1 MLFTNGFNLLELI
14 IKFSVGVS
22 LLMTVALACGPD
34 PGSFAQRDLSPPPNH
49 PDHALAQYFQGSID
63 GHSSGRIAE
72 NPQAR
77 LVHGPGHIHGV
88 PQYSGDRD
96 SSRTRATMRFRC
108 WTAAM
113 TRTRSSRS
121 TCSAQIRDVRALD
134 GALALTHDK
143 GPELSRAAAHCAL
156 RLDPSFIAG
165 MLHLLRERDDWVR
178 SRVETMLREVD
189 PDALGVAMRD
199 AVADASEEEQP
210 RILDYVRFCPANSAH
225 NICDGVLDTSLK
237 PEALAAALRSLVPL
251 ASDRDHQMAVRFSNH
266 EDSIVAL
273 SALRVLRKC
282 VLHEDRELLVK
293 MTSHHDYWVRLRAA
307 EAAVQLFGTADLA
320 REFSASLAD
329 PFARDAMDR
338 FSPKRLWSRA
348 ANDR

>member
-22 LLMTVALACGPD
+22 LLMTVALLAALILVRSRNAIYRRRQITLTTRWHNIFKAASTDTFPD
-34 PGSFAQRDLSPPPNH
+34 ALPKIRKQDWFTVLVIYTAFPNIPEIATRLGLADYALSLL
-49 PDHALAQYFQGSID
+49 DRGDDADKIIAL
-63 GHSSGRIAE
+63 
-72 NPQAR
+72 NV
-77 LVHGPGHIHGV
+77 L
-88 PQYSGDRD
+88 
-96 SSRTRATMRFRC
+96 
-108 WTAAM
+108 
-113 TRTRSSRS
+113 
-121 TCSAQIRDVRALD
+121 AQIRDVRALD

-165 MLHLLRERDDWVR
+165 MLQLLRERDDWVR

-225 NICDGVLDTSLK
+225 NICDGVLNTSLK

-293 MTSHHDYWVRLRAA
+293 MTAHHDYWVRLRAA

-329 PFARDAMDR
+329 PFARDAMEQVLAEKAMVAR
-338 FSPKRLWSRA
+338 RK
-348 ANDR
+348 